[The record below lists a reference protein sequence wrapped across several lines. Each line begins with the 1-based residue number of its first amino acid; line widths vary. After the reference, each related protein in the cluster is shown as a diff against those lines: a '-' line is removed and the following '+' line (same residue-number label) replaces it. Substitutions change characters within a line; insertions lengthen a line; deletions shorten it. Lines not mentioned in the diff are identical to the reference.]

1 MNLSVKNPELLKIFA
16 VLLMASDH
24 IGAMLNDN
32 ILLRS
37 LGRFALPLFIFQLVN
52 GFISTKNENTNF
64 KYLFIFSL
72 ISYFPY
78 NIFIYGDY
86 LHNLVNDFEIKG
98 TWNVFLPLTIAYF
111 CLILFKNNN
120 KTALYLMLL
129 ISMFIDMDYDWFI
142 PLMSVISYRII
153 SSNQTPNMK
162 WVSLFLSYFFLNL
175 IYSIQTNAIWIQLI
189 APLGIPLAWCLM
201 NVNINIRLPKMFYYW
216 FYPVHLVILSF
227 CKVLI

>member
-1 MNLSVKNPELLKIFA
+1 MNLSEKNPELLKISA
-16 VLLMASDH
+16 VILMVSDH

-37 LGRFALPLFIFQLVN
+37 FGRLALPLFIFQLVN
-52 GFISTKNENTNF
+52 GFISTKNENKNF
-64 KYLFIFSL
+64 KYLFIFAL

-78 NIFIYGDY
+78 NIFIHGDY
-86 LHNLVNDFEIKG
+86 IHNLKNDLAIIG

-111 CLILFKNNN
+111 CLMLFKNNN

-142 PLMSVISYRII
+142 PLMSVISYRVIN
-153 SSNQTPNMK
+153 SNLTQNMK
-162 WVSLFLSYFFLNL
+162 WASLFMCYLFLNL
-175 IYSIQTNAIWIQLI
+175 FYSIQTNAIWIQLI

-201 NVNINIRLPKMFYYW
+201 NVNLNIRLPKMFYYW
-216 FYPVHLVILSF
+216 FYPIHLLILSF
-227 CKVLI
+227 CKALV

>member
-98 TWNVFLPLTIAYF
+98 SWNVFLPLTISYY
-111 CLILFKNNN
+111 CLILLIYNN
-120 KTALYLMLL
+120 KPVLILMLL

-142 PLMSVISYRII
+142 PVISVVAYQIF
-153 SSNQTPNMK
+153 SSEQSDSTK
-162 WVSLFLSYFFLNL
+162 FLSLFLSYFAFNL
-175 IYSIQTNAIWIQLI
+175 IYSIQINAIWIQLL

-216 FYPVHLVILSF
+216 FYPIHLLILSF
-227 CKVLI
+227 CKALV